1 MKWCQKI
8 LPAEKGKKE
17 AAVLDQS
24 AFCQEEIFSW
34 PFLKVGLVFSQRSHI
49 SQYLPEMNKSLCP
62 TVSFRQRPKV
72 PQNLWWSRDKP
83 KLFLGI
89 ISNIKCFRIFISCGN
104 LSRVDAI
111 SFCVFVWIAVF
122 SSQIVCLIEMKLF
135 CLSDRE
141 VNWEQGRQG
150 ISGAK

>member
-1 MKWCQKI
+1 MLPKKSCLQKREERGSCLGSKCI
-8 LPAEKGKKE
+8 LSRRNF
-17 AAVLDQS
+17 LLT
-24 AFCQEEIFSW
+24 
-34 PFLKVGLVFSQRSHI
+34 FLKVGLVFSQRSHI

-83 KLFLGI
+83 KLFLGM
-89 ISNIKCFRIFISCGN
+89 ISNISCFRIFISCCN

-111 SFCVFVWIAVF
+111 SFCVCVWITVF